1 VKNDN
6 PTEPT
11 DRNAPADRQRCGRK
25 GRKIERK
32 LDFPAFFFAC
42 SLGSLPAI
50 RGFKTRTMMD
60 LMDVLRNN
68 LLSPITLS
76 FVLGIVARR
85 VRSEFSLPKD
95 VYMGIAVYLLFSLGL
110 KGGVEL
116 AHSSL
121 GEIAAPAAATL
132 LLGCMTPVTA
142 YYVLRRLGR
151 FSPAD
156 AAGMAAHYGSV
167 SAVTYIAAQAFVA
180 AAGEPLEGYMP
191 TLLALLES
199 PGITIALTLGAI
211 NSAGKE
217 RSTRSVLHE
226 ILTGR
231 TMVLLV
237 GGLIIGALMGE
248 RNWSAIEGFFDTK
261 QAIFR
266 GVLCLFLLEMGVVAG
281 DRLGDLKRVG
291 LFLVAFGIG
300 MPIVHGALG
309 VWLGHMSG
317 LSIGGSTVLG
327 TMAAS
332 ASYIAAPPAVRM
344 SLPEANPTYSLT
356 CALAIT
362 FPFNIIA
369 GIPLYFEIAR
379 RLA

>member
-1 VKNDN
+1 
-6 PTEPT
+6 
-11 DRNAPADRQRCGRK
+11 
-25 GRKIERK
+25 
-32 LDFPAFFFAC
+32 
-42 SLGSLPAI
+42 
-50 RGFKTRTMMD
+50 MD
-60 LMDVLRNN
+60 LTEVLRNN

-95 VYMGIAVYLLFSLGL
+95 IYMGIAVFLLFSLGL

-116 AHSSL
+116 SHSSL
-121 GEIAAPAAATL
+121 GEIAAPAAVTVLA
-132 LLGCMTPVTA
+132 GCITPVTT
-142 YYVLRRLGR
+142 YFILRRLGR

-156 AAGMAAHYGSV
+156 AAGIAAHYGSV
-167 SAVTYIAAQAFVA
+167 SAVTYIAAQNFVVA
-180 AAGEPLEGYMP
+180 TGESLEGFMP

-199 PGITIALTLGAI
+199 PGITIALTLGAL
-211 NSAGKE
+211 NSASKE
-217 RSTRSVLHE
+217 RSTKSVLHE

-237 GGLIIGALMGE
+237 GGLIIGAVMGQ
-248 RNWSAIEGFFDTK
+248 RNWATIEGFFDTK

-266 GVLCLFLLEMGVVAG
+266 GALCLFLLEMGVVAG

-291 LFLVAFGIG
+291 PFLLAFGIG
-300 MPIVHGALG
+300 VPILHGALG
-309 VWLGHMSG
+309 VLLGRLAG
-317 LSIGGSTVLG
+317 LSVGGATVLG

-344 SLPEANPTYSLT
+344 SLPQANPTYSLT

-362 FPFNIIA
+362 FPFNIVA
-369 GIPLYFEIAR
+369 GIPLYYQMAR
-379 RLA
+379 WLSG